1 MARSLRFM
9 SCAGLPLCLM
19 LMQVAAIADVVRL
32 KNGGELRG
40 SLHKGSNAASQ
51 QASVTIDSLS
61 GATVSIPRTEIESIQ
76 VRSPVMEEYISRSR
90 EIPHTAEAHMQL
102 ADWCATKQLRA
113 QREEQLE
120 LLLELQPEN
129 EQIHRA
135 LGHVQYE
142 GEWMSRDDA
151 MTKQGY
157 VKHKGKWITLLEM
170 ELLGKT
176 EAERAAEQVWY
187 PKVKQWAMWIG
198 GRDARR
204 VHEGLTQLRSIQDP
218 DAVAALWN
226 YLGQNPNADYRR
238 LFVEVAGQVKGIKPV
253 RRLSQCLLYE
263 GNQAIFELALGTID
277 EDQKTEVIKF
287 CLPGLK
293 DASNDVVQRAAIV
306 VGQFGDERVIPDL
319 IDALITSHRYK
330 VQVPDTSNQYTVGI
344 TPSGTPTMLAPG
356 AYGYVPPEID
366 ILNRLGQLPFGYEVH
381 STMPRRMRTVTV
393 KADIHNSKVLGALK
407 HLTQK
412 DFGYDQREWQQWWAV
427 QKAAS

>member
-1 MARSLRFM
+1 MTRPLKLLFTAW
-9 SCAGLPLCLM
+9 LPFCLL
-19 LMQVAAIADVVRL
+19 LMQVMAIADVVRL

-40 SLHKGSNAASQ
+40 SLNKDSDAALQSN
-51 QASVTIDSLS
+51 VTVISLA
-61 GATVSIPRTEIESIQ
+61 GATVAIPRTEIESIQ
-76 VRSPVMEEYISRSR
+76 VRSPILEEYVTRSR
-90 EIPHTAEAHMQL
+90 EIPHTAEAHQQL
-102 ADWCATKQLRA
+102 ADWCTSKQLRA

-120 LLLELQPEN
+120 LLLELQPDN
-129 EQIHRA
+129 EQIHRT
-135 LGHVQYE
+135 LGHVIYE
-142 GEWMSRDDA
+142 GQWMSRDDA
-151 MTKQGY
+151 MTRQGY

-176 EAERAAEQVWY
+176 EAERTAEQVWY
-187 PKVKQWAMWIG
+187 PKVKQWTTWIG

-204 VHEGLTQLRSIQDP
+204 VHEGLTQLRAIQDP

-263 GNQAIFELALGTID
+263 SNKAIFELALGTID
-277 EDQKTEVIKF
+277 EDQGVEVIKY

-293 DASNDVVQRAAIV
+293 DTSNDVVQRAALV
-306 VGQFGDERVIPDL
+306 VGKFGDERVIPDL

-330 VQVPDTSNQYTVGI
+330 VQIPDTSNDYTVGV
-344 TPSGTPTMLAPG
+344 GANGVPTMLAPG
-356 AYGYVPPEID
+356 AYGNVPNNID
-366 ILNRLGQLPFGYEVH
+366 ILNRLGQLPYGYEVH

-393 KADIHNSKVLGALK
+393 KADIRNSEVLGALK
-407 HLTQK
+407 QLTQK
-412 DFGYDQREWQQWWAV
+412 DFGYDQREWQRWWAV